1 MSLPTVEGT
10 PLPRPIVVMV
20 GLATVFVVVAGLRG
34 LSEIIGP
41 TFLALVLTIAAHPM
55 RRWVAGHGLPGW
67 VGSVLAI
74 LVIYG
79 GLVGLTLAMLV
90 AGARFAS
97 LLPTYQQ
104 ELQRLLDDALAWLD
118 SVGVHQAQV
127 DALSESL
134 DLGRVVALLGDFVG
148 GLVGV
153 LTSLLFVVTLVLF
166 MVVDATGFTPKLGE
180 LPAERRGL
188 VDALL
193 SFAVGTRKYLVVST
207 VFGLIVAV
215 IDTAALFW
223 IGVPVAVLWGLL
235 AFITN
240 YIPNIG
246 FVIGVVPPAVIGLL
260 EGGPG
265 MMIAVLVTYSVI
277 NVVIQ
282 SVIQP
287 KVVGD
292 AVGLSTTITMLSLV
306 FWAYTLGA
314 VGAVMAVPLTLLA
327 KAVLVDAD
335 PGSRWVG
342 FLLAGPAP
350 RPRAHPAPAPV
361 AGNGPEPATD
371 GGGGAG
377 PVQAPGV

>member
-265 MMIAVLVTYSVI
+265 MMIAVLVTYTVI

-361 AGNGPEPATD
+361 AGNAPEPATD

>member
-188 VDALL
+188 VEALL
-193 SFAVGTRKYLVVST
+193 SFAAGTRKYLVVST

-265 MMIAVLVTYSVI
+265 MMIAVLVTYTVI

-361 AGNGPEPATD
+361 AGNAPEPATD

>member
-1 MSLPTVEGT
+1 MSMPTVEGT

-34 LSEIIGP
+34 LSDIIGP
-41 TFLALVLTIAAHPM
+41 TFLALVLTIAAHPL

-79 GLVGLTLAMLV
+79 GLVGLTFAMLV
-90 AGARFAS
+90 AGAHFAA
-97 LLPTYQQ
+97 LLPTYQE
-104 ELQRLLDDALAWLD
+104 ELQRMLQSALAWLD
-118 SVGVHQAQV
+118 SVGVHQQQV
-127 DALSESL
+127 DAFSQTL
-134 DLGRVVALLGDFVG
+134 DLGRLVSFLGDVLG

-153 LTSLLFVVTLVLF
+153 ASSLLFVVTLVLF

-180 LPAERRGL
+180 LPQERRAL

-193 SFAVGTRKYLVVST
+193 AFAASTRKYLVVST
-207 VFGLIVAV
+207 VFGLIVAAV
-215 IDTAALFW
+215 DTAALFW

-246 FVIGVVPPAVIGLL
+246 FVIGVLPPAVIGLL

-265 MMIAVLVTYSVI
+265 MMIAVLATYSII

-335 PGSRWVG
+335 PGSQWVG

-350 RPRAHPAPAPV
+350 RPRPNPAPTPV
-361 AGNGPEPATD
+361 GGAAHEPARE
-371 GGGGAG
+371 GR
-377 PVQAPGV
+377 

>member
-41 TFLALVLTIAAHPM
+41 TFLALVLTIAAHPI

-90 AGARFAS
+90 AGAHFAA
-97 LLPTYQQ
+97 LLPTYQE
-104 ELQRLLDDALAWLD
+104 ELQRMLQSALAWLD

-134 DLGRVVALLGDFVG
+134 DLGRVVALLGDVVG

-188 VDALL
+188 VEALL
-193 SFAVGTRKYLVVST
+193 SFAAGTRKYLVVST

-327 KAVLVDAD
+327 KSLLLNGPIVS
-335 PGSRWVG
+335 GISSRWTSRA
-342 FLLAGPAP
+342 LQSQSTTYPAMCSAAWSGVRSDP
-350 RPRAHPAPAPV
+350 LRPTIA
-361 AGNGPEPATD
+361 ATSSS
-371 GGGGAG
+371 
-377 PVQAPGV
+377 

>member
-1 MSLPTVEGT
+1 MTVTAVEAT
-10 PLPRPIVVMV
+10 RLPRAIVVMA
-20 GLATVFVVVAGLRG
+20 GLAAVFLVVAGLRN
-34 LSEIIGP
+34 LSDIIGP

-55 RRWVAGHGLPGW
+55 RRWVAGLGLPRW

-79 GLVGLTLAMLV
+79 GLVGFTLAMVV

-104 ELQRLLDDALAWLD
+104 DLQRMLQDALAWLD
-118 SVGVHQAQV
+118 SLGVHQQQV

-134 DLGRVVALLGDFVG
+134 DLGRVVALLGDVVG

-166 MVVDATGFTPKLGE
+166 MVIDATGFTPKLGA
-180 LPAERRGL
+180 LPPERREL

-193 SFAVGTRKYLVVST
+193 SFAAGTRKYLVVAT
-207 VFGLIVAV
+207 VFGLIVAFF
-215 IDTAALFW
+215 DTVALFW

-246 FVIGVVPPAVIGLL
+246 FVIGVLPPAVIGLL
-260 EGGPG
+260 EGGPA

-282 SVIQP
+282 TVIQP

-292 AVGLSTTITMLSLV
+292 AVGLSSTITMLSLV

-350 RPRAHPAPAPV
+350 RARARPAPTPV
-361 AGNGPEPATD
+361 AGPSPEPAGD
-371 GGGGAG
+371 GGGGAS
-377 PVQAPGV
+377 PIQAPGT

>member
-55 RRWVAGHGLPGW
+55 RRWVAGRGLPGW

-118 SVGVHQAQV
+118 SVGVHQAQI
-127 DALSESL
+127 DALSESF
-134 DLGRVVALLGDFVG
+134 DLGRVVALLGDVVG

-188 VDALL
+188 VEALL
-193 SFAVGTRKYLVVST
+193 SFAAGTRKYLVVST

-361 AGNGPEPATD
+361 AGNAPEPATD

>member
-118 SVGVHQAQV
+118 SVGVHQAQI
-127 DALSESL
+127 DALSETF
-134 DLGRVVALLGDFVG
+134 DLGRVVALLGDVVG

-265 MMIAVLVTYSVI
+265 MMIAVLVTYTVI

-361 AGNGPEPATD
+361 AGNAPEPATD
-371 GGGGAG
+371 DGGGAG

>member
-127 DALSESL
+127 DALSETF
-134 DLGRVVALLGDFVG
+134 DLGRVVALLGDVVG

-188 VDALL
+188 VEALL
-193 SFAVGTRKYLVVST
+193 SFAAGTRKYLVVST

-265 MMIAVLVTYSVI
+265 MMIAVLVTYTVI

-361 AGNGPEPATD
+361 AGNAAEPATD